1 MLLERPL
8 ERIAPVDGDA
18 GGDAVVGE
26 TAPPDHEG
34 QGVLER
40 LKPRQEAV
48 PLDRDARAGRRGP
61 RLLQVCDG
69 ALEIDDTALVPAA
82 DLDVGVDDHDGL
94 DLRRQGLEQVTEWRR
109 LVTVFLFVEASPAP
123 LLQASRG
130 SVGRAVADE
139 PDMIAVGLEPLHE
152 LIELVLE
159 VVYRG
164 DDRIRP
170 ARRTGG
176 DRAVELALRGGE
188 IDRELPHGAPAQ
200 GGGDRG
206 MTPMHGQAQA
216 GIDRIGE
223 DDQTPEQI
231 AQVT

>member
-8 ERIAPVDGDA
+8 ERVAPVNGDA

-34 QGVLER
+34 QGVLQR
-40 LKPRQEAV
+40 LKPRQKAV

-61 RLLQVCDG
+61 RLLEVCDG
-69 ALEIDDTALVPAA
+69 ALEIDDAALVPAA
-82 DLDVGVDDHDGL
+82 DLDIGVDDHDGL
-94 DLRRQGLEQVTEWRR
+94 DLRRQGLEQVTECRR

-123 LLQASRG
+123 LLPAFRG

-139 PDMIAVGLEPLHE
+139 PDMIAVGLESLHE

-159 VVYRG
+159 VVYRC

-170 ARRTGG
+170 PRRPGS
-176 DRAVELALRGGE
+176 DRAAELELRRGDSE
-188 IDRELPHGAPAQ
+188 REMP
-200 GGGDRG
+200 
-206 MTPMHGQAQA
+206 
-216 GIDRIGE
+216 
-223 DDQTPEQI
+223 
-231 AQVT
+231 